1 MIRLP
6 TTSLA
11 TGCLGLVVPSSNTV
25 VEPVTAAAARAHSMA
40 VVASR
45 VRVTHIARTD
55 EADSQFSVDV
65 MTRAASLLAD
75 AGPAAVAWAGTSGA
89 WIGLEADDAVRRAL
103 SATCHVPAVT
113 STSAMLDACAHVGA
127 RRVVLVTPYTD
138 GVVARICRTLA
149 DVGVLV
155 VAEAHLGLSDNASF
169 ARVSTAAV
177 ADLVARCLADRPD
190 AEAVVIHCTNLRG
203 APLGGVGRGHSPS
216 VPVLDSVL
224 VTLWALLRA
233 CGRDV
238 AIDAV
243 QASREE
249 ASCAW

>member
-1 MIRLP
+1 MTPVP
-6 TTSLA
+6 TTPLA
-11 TGCLGLVVPSSNTV
+11 TACLGLVVPSSNTV
-25 VEPVTAAAARAHSMA
+25 VEPVAAAAAREHGMA

-45 VRVTHIARTD
+45 VRVTHIARTA
-55 EADSQFSVDV
+55 EADRQFSVDA

-89 WIGLEADDAVRRAL
+89 WLGLEADDAVRQAL

-127 RRVVLVTPYTD
+127 HRVALVTPYTD
-138 GVVARICRTLA
+138 AVVARICRTLA
-149 DVGVLV
+149 DVGVDV
-155 VAEAHLGLSDNASF
+155 VTEAHLGLSDNASF
-169 ARVSTAAV
+169 ARVPTASV

-190 AEAVVIHCTNLRG
+190 AEAAVVHCTNLRG
-203 APLGGVGRGHSPS
+203 APLGGVGRGPSPS

-238 AIDAV
+238 GIDAMPP
-243 QASREE
+243 SREE